1 MVSIVRRLQGWKLP
15 IIGCLALAFAV
26 FTVATRKPN
35 PPKDPIVPPPAPIY
49 ASSVAGIGIVEP
61 KSELIS
67 IGSDIPGVVRQ
78 VYVKVNAHVKA
89 GTPLFSLDQRD
100 SDAEVAALEATLKS
114 AQIQAQDAT
123 SQFETVWGLS
133 DKRAVSKDEYTRRQ
147 FAAQAA
153 KSRVAE
159 IQAQLHR
166 ASTTR
171 DRLTVRAPI
180 SGQILAVNIRPG
192 EFAATTAAEP
202 LIRMG
207 DTSTLYVRVEIDE
220 QNAHDITPSASAT
233 ATLRGDVTQK
243 IPLKFVRFEPYVKPK
258 VNLATGGQRVDSRVL
273 QIIYAIS
280 AKDDRIF
287 VGQQMDVFI
296 ERHAQ

>member
-1 MVSIVRRLQGWKLP
+1 
-15 IIGCLALAFAV
+15 
-26 FTVATRKPN
+26 
-35 PPKDPIVPPPAPIY
+35 
-49 ASSVAGIGIVEP
+49 
-61 KSELIS
+61 
-67 IGSDIPGVVRQ
+67 
-78 VYVKVNAHVKA
+78 
-89 GTPLFSLDQRD
+89 
-100 SDAEVAALEATLKS
+100 
-114 AQIQAQDAT
+114 
-123 SQFETVWGLS
+123 
-133 DKRAVSKDEYTRRQ
+133 
-147 FAAQAA
+147 
-153 KSRVAE
+153 
-159 IQAQLHR
+159 
-166 ASTTR
+166 
-171 DRLTVRAPI
+171 
-180 SGQILAVNIRPG
+180 
-192 EFAATTAAEP
+192 
-202 LIRMG
+202 MG